1 MSLTVAILLSLKVS
15 IGLAVFSL
23 GLNASLRKALFLFRR
38 PDDLANALVSM
49 YAVMPAVAVAAAL
62 VFDLPTVVKVALVA
76 CSISP
81 IPPILPSKAIR
92 AGEDDSYAI
101 GLLVAGSVL
110 SIVLVPVALELFQV
124 IFDMPLQMTPAMVG
138 AIVLET
144 VLVPLAA
151 GIAVRFVAPWFAL
164 RAAGPTA
171 TLASALLVF
180 ALIPVLLSRS
190 EELVSLMGGGTLTA
204 LALFAGAG
212 LVVGHALGGPS
223 NEDRRVLALY
233 TSVRHPGVAVAI
245 VQTNF
250 PDQQLVLSAVL
261 LAMLV
266 SALIALPYASWA
278 KRQRAAGVQS
288 ATKR

>member
-1 MSLTVAILLSLKVS
+1 MSLTVVILLSLKVS
-15 IGLAVFSL
+15 IGLAAFSL

-49 YAVMPAVAVAAAL
+49 YVVMPAVAVTVAL
-62 VFDLPTVVKVALVA
+62 VFELPTVVKIALVA

-81 IPPILPSKAIR
+81 IPPILPSKAIA
-92 AGEDDSYAI
+92 AGEDSYAI

-110 SIVLVPVALELFQV
+110 SIVLVPLALELFQV

-151 GIAVRFVAPWFAL
+151 GIAVRFAAPWFAL

-171 TLASALLVF
+171 TLASVLLVF
-180 ALIPVLLSRS
+180 ALIPVLLLRS
-190 EELVSLMGGGTLTA
+190 EELLWLMGGGALTA

-212 LVVGHALGGPS
+212 LVVGHALGGPN

-233 TSVRHPGVAVAI
+233 TSARHPAVAVAI
-245 VQTNF
+245 AQTNF

-266 SALIALPYASWA
+266 SALVALPYASWTR
-278 KRQRAAGVQS
+278 RQKTSGVPS

>member
-1 MSLTVAILLSLKVS
+1 
-15 IGLAVFSL
+15 
-23 GLNASLRKALFLFRR
+23 
-38 PDDLANALVSM
+38 
-49 YAVMPAVAVAAAL
+49 
-62 VFDLPTVVKVALVA
+62 
-76 CSISP
+76 
-81 IPPILPSKAIR
+81 
-92 AGEDDSYAI
+92 
-101 GLLVAGSVL
+101 
-110 SIVLVPVALELFQV
+110 VALELFQV

-144 VLVPLAA
+144 VLVPLAT
-151 GIAVRFVAPWFAL
+151 GIAVRFIAPWFAL
-164 RAAGPTA
+164 RAAGPIA

-190 EELVSLMGGGTLTA
+190 EELVSLMGGGALTA

-233 TSVRHPGVAVAI
+233 TSARHPGVAVAI

-278 KRQRAAGVQS
+278 KRQRAAGVPS
-288 ATKR
+288 VTKR

>member
-138 AIVLET
+138 AIVLQT

-151 GIAVRFVAPWFAL
+151 GIAVHFVAPWFAL
-164 RAAGPTA
+164 RAAGPIA

-180 ALIPVLLSRS
+180 ALIPVLLLRS
-190 EELVSLMGGGTLTA
+190 EELVSLMGAGALTA

-233 TSVRHPGVAVAI
+233 TSARHPGLAVAI

-278 KRQRAAGVQS
+278 KRQRTAGVPS

>member
-144 VLVPLAA
+144 VLVPLAT
-151 GIAVRFVAPWFAL
+151 GIAVRFIAPWFAL
-164 RAAGPTA
+164 RAAGPIA

-190 EELVSLMGGGTLTA
+190 EELVSLMGGGALTA

-233 TSVRHPGVAVAI
+233 TSARHPGVAVAI